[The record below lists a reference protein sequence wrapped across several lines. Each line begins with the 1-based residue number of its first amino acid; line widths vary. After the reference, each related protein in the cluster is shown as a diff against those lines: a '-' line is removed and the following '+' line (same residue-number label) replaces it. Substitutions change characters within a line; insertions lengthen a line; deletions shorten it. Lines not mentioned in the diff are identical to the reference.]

1 MSITQRK
8 SKRKLTGG
16 LYKKLRKKKK
26 RDFGTD
32 FAAIRIDEKRVRVV
46 DGLARIKKQRILQT
60 DSVNVLDPNG
70 KSKVVK
76 ILNVEQNPANPHF
89 VRMGII
95 TKGAIVRTEMGLARI
110 TSRPGQHGIVNAV
123 LIKEK

>member
-32 FAAIRIDEKRVRVV
+32 FVPVKIDEKRIRVV
-46 DGLARIKKQRILQT
+46 DGLARIKKHRILQT
-60 DSVNVLDPNG
+60 DMVNVLDNSG

-76 ILNVEQNPANPHF
+76 ILDVEQNPANPHF

-95 TKGAIVRTEMGLARI
+95 TKGAIVKTEIGLAKI

-123 LIKEK
+123 LVKEK